1 MHRNRASQRQWP
13 SLPRNIKGI
22 SVLPAASHNVHLR
35 YLIVHHDRTE
45 GVRYALWVKGE
56 SAHLLLGGLEEA
68 VHPLSA
74 GHSPEEHSRSPP
86 MCPTCLARRL
96 QCSARLAPEQNLLL
110 LCTSSIS
117 TAPVHSSA
125 FWCIS
130 LKSIRLAELPELPV
144 GTGIFLSGVSIAS
157 LGSGS
162 LRFPSPDLSGGILLP
177 F

>member
-1 MHRNRASQRQWP
+1 M
-13 SLPRNIKGI
+13 
-22 SVLPAASHNVHLR
+22 
-35 YLIVHHDRTE
+35 
-45 GVRYALWVKGE
+45 LWVKVKTLTCCSVDSKKRFILSRPGTRPK
-56 SAHLLLGGLEEA
+56 STRALRLCVPLAGAQAALLRT
-68 VHPLSA
+68 
-74 GHSPEEHSRSPP
+74 SRSW
-86 MCPTCLARRL
+86 
-96 QCSARLAPEQNLLL
+96 QNLLL

-117 TAPVHSSA
+117 SAPVQSST

-162 LRFPSPDLSGGILLP
+162 LRLPSPDLSGGILLP